1 MVIVHGYDSLP
12 EGNVLLKPEISWRND
27 GKKWCVSWENNGT
40 YGKYCVSYVA
50 SCDSSTHLDPYITH
64 IYIYI

>member
-27 GKKWCVSWENNGT
+27 GKNGVYPGKIMEHMENI
-40 YGKYCVSYVA
+40 VFHMLLLVI
-50 SCDSSTHLDPYITH
+50 HLLI
-64 IYIYI
+64 